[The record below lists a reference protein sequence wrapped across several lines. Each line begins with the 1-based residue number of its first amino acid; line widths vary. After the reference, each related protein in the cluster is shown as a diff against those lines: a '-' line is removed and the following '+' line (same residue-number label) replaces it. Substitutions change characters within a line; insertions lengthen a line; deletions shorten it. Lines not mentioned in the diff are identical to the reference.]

1 MQFKKVFSS
10 HVSEIGYSDALGL
23 LDVRYK
29 SGKEVVYLA
38 VPPEVGYQAVNAV
51 SVGEYL
57 HDFVRNKYEF
67 KYIGKQ
73 DDGLKPVLK
82 SKLRPGKTVR

>member
-10 HVSEIGYSDALGL
+10 HVNEIGYNDATAQLF
-23 LDVRYK
+23 VKYK
-29 SGKEVVYLA
+29 NGKEVAYID

-67 KYIGKQ
+67 RYVGAAES
-73 DDGLKPVLK
+73 GLKPQLK
-82 SKLRPGKTVR
+82 PKLRPGKAVR

>member
-10 HVSEIGYSDALGL
+10 HVNEIGYADATAELH
-23 LDVRYK
+23 VRYK
-29 SGKEVVYLA
+29 NGKEVVYID
-38 VPPEVGYQAVNAV
+38 VPPDVGYQAVNAV

-67 KYIGKQ
+67 KYVGMV
-73 DDGLKPVLK
+73 DSGLKSSLK
-82 SKLRPGKTVR
+82 PKLRPGKAVR